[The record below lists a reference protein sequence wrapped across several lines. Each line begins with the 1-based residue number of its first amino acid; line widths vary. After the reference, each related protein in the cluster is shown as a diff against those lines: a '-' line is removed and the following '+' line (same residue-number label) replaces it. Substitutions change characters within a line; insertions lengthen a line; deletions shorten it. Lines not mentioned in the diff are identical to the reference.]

1 MMQIIRFVK
10 NFKKLSKVIMRLLCR
25 SALTSLLI
33 IAASNASAGVIK
45 QDGVVFTTSYTGNVL
60 TLEIDAAGRSG
71 GWAAASAIDALGIK
85 TVGDFNSVKMTS
97 STGAGWALSSAELNA
112 SGCAGKG
119 RAKAGSGRICYSGD
133 AIPLADNMVFTFVFD
148 GSPVLSAPHLKVHFV
163 NAGGTKVGSLL
174 STDFPWQAETI
185 PAPAPAPAP
194 APVADPIPVQAPAPV
209 SDSGAQAG
217 GGAQTGPQEGGATTP
232 VTTQPPQV
240 DEDLI
245 PQPGLPTA
253 GDNTDQGTIPV
264 TAPSDSESGE
274 VPEPQSLAIVGAG
287 LAVMGLVRR
296 RRRTA

>member
-1 MMQIIRFVK
+1 MRSLFRHA
-10 NFKKLSKVIMRLLCR
+10 LS
-25 SALTSLLI
+25 SLLI
-33 IAASNASAGVIK
+33 VAASNASAGVIK

-60 TLEIDAAGRSG
+60 TLEINAAGRSG

-85 TVGDFNSVKMTS
+85 TVGSFANVKMTS

-119 RAKAGSGRICYSGD
+119 KAKADSGRICYSGD
-133 AIPLADNMVFTFVFD
+133 AIALADNMVFTFVFD

-163 NAGGTKVGSLL
+163 NASGTKVGSLL
-174 STDFPWQAETI
+174 SMDFPWQAETI
-185 PAPAPAPAP
+185 PAPVPAPAPAPAP
-194 APVADPIPVQAPAPV
+194 APVVVPAPAPVQAPVPV

-217 GGAQTGPQEGGATTP
+217 GGAQGGPQDGGATTP

-240 DEDLI
+240 DQELI
-245 PQPGLPTA
+245 PQTGLPTA

-264 TAPSDSESGE
+264 TAPSDSESGD
-274 VPEPQSLAIVGAG
+274 VPEPQSMAIVGAG

-296 RRRTA
+296 RRRTV